1 MDDEQNEIEFDQ
13 PLEDESAIPEV
24 PPSIRKIFTDQ
35 GDPEVESLYGK
46 YKRGKL
52 ITQPEFQRYFVWD
65 RLKCSKLIESAL
77 LDIPLPVIYLSEER
91 DGKEYVIDGQQ
102 RLTAFFSFIDG
113 IFPIG
118 ENDFKLTGLKVF
130 SELNNKR
137 FIDIDDQIQDKIRYY
152 KIRIITFRKESDPNL
167 KFEIFERLN
176 TGSVSL
182 NDQELRNC
190 IYRGKYNELLKELSN
205 DSDFKYL
212 FGLDKPEKRMKD
224 VELVLRWAAF
234 YLNSYLNYKPPMR
247 NFLNNN
253 MIEYQFIKD
262 EKSNELRKAFK
273 NAVTIIKSLLDKR
286 AFKRFY
292 KGNDKDP
299 NGYWESKQF
308 NYSLYDIL
316 MWFFSREDK
325 NKVVRNS
332 DAIREALIYLM
343 THDLDFIDS
352 IELST
357 SRLQAVRIRFR
368 KLEDIMENI
377 LGIAQKEDR
386 CFSYKIK
393 EEFFNNDSTCS
404 ICGQKIQNIDDS
416 AMDHKEQYWAGGQTI
431 PSNARLTHKYCNLA
445 RPRKE

>member
-24 PPSIRKIFTDQ
+24 PPSTRKIFTDQ

-113 IFPIG
+113 IFPLD
-118 ENDFKLTGLKVF
+118 EKDFKLTGLKVF

-137 FIDIDDQIQDKIRYY
+137 FIDIDEQIQDKIRYY
-152 KIRIITFRKESDPNL
+152 KIRIITFKKESDSNL

-205 DSDFKYL
+205 DTDFKYL
-212 FGLDKPEKRMKD
+212 LGLDKPEKRMKD
-224 VELVLRWAAF
+224 IELVLRWSAF

-273 NAVTIIKSLLDKR
+273 NAVSIIKSLLDKR

-325 NKVVRNS
+325 NKVYHNS

-343 THDLDFIDS
+343 THDQDFIDS

-368 KLEDIMENI
+368 KLEDIIENI
-377 LGIAQKEDR
+377 LGIAQKEPR

-404 ICGQKIQNIDDS
+404 ICCQKIHNIDDS
-416 AMDHKEQYWAGGQTI
+416 AMDHKEQYWTGGRTI
-431 PSNARLTHKYCNLA
+431 PDNARLTHRYCNQA
-445 RPRKE
+445 RSRKE